1 MVYNLAQVY
10 GSVIETFAASKKRLN
25 ISRQEIEDVLAVQLG
40 ITREETLDRHIS
52 LMVRLGYLKV
62 AEKGLTKYSTKY
74 DIVAEKVPRKN
85 KTEKP
90 IEKDLKPLEEA

>member
-10 GSVIETFAASKKRLN
+10 GSVIETFAASRKRMN
-25 ISRQEIEDVLAVQLG
+25 ITRQEIEDVLAVQLG

-52 LMVRLGYLKV
+52 LMVRLGYLTV

-74 DIVAEKVPRKN
+74 DIVAEKIPKKKKKEEN
-85 KTEKP
+85 EN
-90 IEKDLKPLEEA
+90 EFFEEA